1 MKHNI
6 NIEYWK
12 QSTGLTGQCLTERTQ
27 DLFSNTAA
35 LYHMVSG
42 QRLSKMKMYRMARE
56 GAREVKHDTGGRMMD
71 TASAIM
77 GIQLVELR
85 KHLRKIKNRKKFR
98 PEVVFSTMEVSNLRD
113 LAKGKPGKQKSA

>member
-1 MKHNI
+1 
-6 NIEYWK
+6 
-12 QSTGLTGQCLTERTQ
+12 
-27 DLFSNTAA
+27 
-35 LYHMVSG
+35 
-42 QRLSKMKMYRMARE
+42 
-56 GAREVKHDTGGRMMD
+56 MMD

-113 LAKGKPGKQKSA
+113 LAKGKPGKQKNSA